1 MGNIKHGVRM
11 SILFQQL
18 VFSREI
24 CLQFTFQD

>member
-1 MGNIKHGVRM
+1 MENIKHGLRM
-11 SILFQQL
+11 SILFQHL